1 MINSKKGIHLQSGAA
16 KQGEAHTGSNGL
28 LSAISRYGSKKHRLD
43 TMTEDDIQYANTN
56 AESELMKLFHYNYP
70 EATLDS
76 SGGGG
81 TVSVA
86 AK

>member
-1 MINSKKGIHLQSGAA
+1 MINSKKGIHLQSGAV
-16 KQGEAHTGSNGL
+16 KKGKAHTGSNGL

-56 AESELMKLFHYNYP
+56 AGSELMKLFNYNYP
-70 EATLDS
+70 EATLGN
-76 SGGGG
+76 GGGG

-86 AK
+86 A